1 MEHCYKH
8 IMICLHGGILSHFD
22 EKKEE
27 IIPFIKENKLNSLQ
41 LLSVPPRNCVN
52 LVNNDIL
59 NNIVLDCYNLYKRYI
74 PSGKTKGFLE
84 KIDGVPLDKKVK
96 KIIKKVYKK
105 NGLSNYFKIG
115 EQRSSELIAASL
127 TDPKNTAGFLTT
139 YFFRK
144 NNPYYITQY
153 SLHNNAEKAYTKFN
167 CGIIVLK
174 DTNYYL
180 APNFYQID
188 GEGFKLLNLSSC
200 PQRNYTLTLCEN
212 PISSNSD
219 SVRFYTPRQENEPY
233 FKVDSSDDFEELDIY
248 EGIEYSIENVS
259 LYNSDY
265 KIIKSPTINLLKIFI
280 EKNTQKVYIKHL
292 VGYNFLSSK
301 IFIDYIKYYRQ
312 IEPYYKFT
320 DIYGYQQNFINHDF
334 DNFGIHMEMC
344 NSLAIPLLK
353 DLYPINKT
361 TVINR
366 EIMLNNLYNFE
377 LNSWFENDG
386 YLCYQGFHCRNFLLD
401 NFYNMKFFYQK
412 KRSNSDAYKHTT
424 RNLPLS
430 PRKIRKNVTHKKSKD
445 WISYLKK
452 VIFRSSQN
460 SSSSSSNY
468 SSKNNSSKNHSS
480 KNRPL
485 SRNRRVKHDSGV
497 ILGGNI

>member
-1 MEHCYKH
+1 
-8 IMICLHGGILSHFD
+8 MICLHGGILSHFD
-22 EKKEE
+22 ESKEE
-27 IIPFIKENKLNSLQ
+27 IIPFIKVNILNSLQ
-41 LLSVPPRNCVN
+41 LLAVAPRNCIN

-84 KIDGVPLDKKVK
+84 KINHVSLDKKIK
-96 KIIKKVYKK
+96 KIIKKVYEN
-105 NGLSNYFKIG
+105 NGLPKYFKIG
-115 EQRSSELIAASL
+115 QQRESELIASSL

-153 SLHNNAEKAYTKFN
+153 SLHENAKQAYTKFN
-167 CGIIVLK
+167 CGIVIMK

-180 APNFYQID
+180 APHFYQKD
-188 GEGFKLLNLSSC
+188 GEGFELLNISSC

-212 PISSNSD
+212 PIASNSD
-219 SVRFYTPRQENEPY
+219 SVRFYTPIQENESY
-233 FKVDSSDDFEELDIY
+233 SKVDSSDDFEELDIY

-259 LYNSDY
+259 LYNSHNN
-265 KIIKSPTINLLKIFI
+265 IIKSQTINLLKIFI

-292 VGYNFLSSK
+292 AGYNFLSSK

-312 IEPYYKFT
+312 IKDHYKFT
-320 DIYGYQQNFINHDF
+320 DIYGYQQNFINHEF
-334 DNFGIHMEMC
+334 HNFGIHMEMC

-353 DLYPINKT
+353 ELYPINKT
-361 TVINR
+361 TIINR

-386 YLCYQGFHCRNFLLD
+386 YVCYQGFYCRNFLLD

-412 KRSNSDAYKHTT
+412 KRSNSDAYKHST

-430 PRKIRKNVTHKKSKD
+430 PRKNITLKKSKKSKESEESKG
-445 WISYLKK
+445 WVSYLKK
-452 VIFRSSQN
+452 LILRP
-460 SSSSSSNY
+460 SSSSSS
-468 SSKNNSSKNHSS
+468 SSSSSRNSSS

-485 SRNRRVKHDSGV
+485 SRNRRVQHDSGV
-497 ILGGNI
+497 ILGGNIK